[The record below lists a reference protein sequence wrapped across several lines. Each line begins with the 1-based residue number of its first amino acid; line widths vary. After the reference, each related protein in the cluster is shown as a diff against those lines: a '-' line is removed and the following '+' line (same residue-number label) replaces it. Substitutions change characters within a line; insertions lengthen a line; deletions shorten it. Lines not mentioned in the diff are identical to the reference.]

1 MQRRIEA
8 GEIWFGVDESI
19 IPRGVAYLDEM
30 DDQVAVS
37 VFEQD
42 RKAATTDMRRMFQ
55 EIPFEN
61 PKDRRVLAR
70 WIGLVSSGNR
80 DALILDFFAG
90 SGSSGHAVMDLNAGD
105 GGNRRYIL
113 VQLDE
118 PVDKEAYSTIAD
130 ITRERLRRAGAQI
143 AVQRTLDAQDID
155 TGFRSYR
162 LAESN
167 VKPWDGTAQLDLP
180 SAVDNLAEGRSTDD
194 LLVEM
199 MLRLGIDL
207 VTPVETREV
216 AGSKLY
222 SLAGTLYAYFGVEID
237 STRADEVARAIV
249 AWRDE
254 DPVDSDVTVVVR
266 DTGFQDSGAKL
277 NLAAALRQAGVTT
290 LRSI

>member
-1 MQRRIEA
+1 M
-8 GEIWFGVDESI
+8 
-19 IPRGVAYLDEM
+19 
-30 DDQVAVS
+30 
-37 VFEQD
+37 
-42 RKAATTDMRRMFQ
+42 
-55 EIPFEN
+55 
-61 PKDRRVLAR
+61 
-70 WIGLVSSGNR
+70 
-80 DALILDFFAG
+80 
-90 SGSSGHAVMDLNAGD
+90 
-105 GGNRRYIL
+105 
-113 VQLDE
+113 
-118 PVDKEAYSTIAD
+118 
-130 ITRERLRRAGAQI
+130 
-143 AVQRTLDAQDID
+143 QRTLDAQDID